1 MLSNIN
7 QPIVAGLLG
16 VSFAG
21 IVGATALP
29 FNDRIEYRIGNRI
42 ESQPAWLVPPKA
54 EFRSLERGYGG
65 IKILLALLAT
75 GGMVTA
81 MLIARSEGKKEPMRQ
96 RIIAYQQKAQEFN
109 YAAESAYQ
117 MATTQNRYKKLAEA
131 DERAFEDELES
142 AYCESLGISPQEQQA
157 LLTGTATLESISNPG
172 DKVKSA
178 TAPAIEPDQT
188 TGTQMPD
195 LTWYPSVLIHG
206 VPGAGKTFFVE
217 QEVKRRL
224 AEGHQVIVLDPHAA
238 YGQWE
243 GCEIVGTGM
252 DYEAIDAK
260 LRWFRQQVKDRY
272 KERNSKPNPTFR
284 PLTIVG
290 EEFTNWEC
298 NCEESDEHYR
308 TCNTDIRKVE
318 CYSIIV
324 SHLTTQAGLGGG
336 KGLAKMKTG
345 MIEVELVGIFNPVTK
360 RATPKFEAWVKLPG
374 QKQSERTLVKLTKH
388 PLTPKDAAVDDV
400 SDAQISTPDNSSG
413 KDATL
418 PHPDAGN
425 LPNPYGKGTAGT
437 PNVEASDTS
446 EALEQ
451 SLNGFLAE
459 VLAENLPPI
468 FADDFPLKKH
478 ERRVQLA
485 KLVIAKNLGKQKTI
499 FLLWGVTDGGRNHQR
514 YVDAREMLEKLSKG
528 EDNPDAQ

>member
-1 MLSNIN
+1 M
-7 QPIVAGLLG
+7 
-16 VSFAG
+16 
-21 IVGATALP
+21 
-29 FNDRIEYRIGNRI
+29 
-42 ESQPAWLVPPKA
+42 
-54 EFRSLERGYGG
+54 
-65 IKILLALLAT
+65 
-75 GGMVTA
+75 
-81 MLIARSEGKKEPMRQ
+81 
-96 RIIAYQQKAQEFN
+96 
-109 YAAESAYQ
+109 
-117 MATTQNRYKKLAEA
+117 
-131 DERAFEDELES
+131 
-142 AYCESLGISPQEQQA
+142 
-157 LLTGTATLESISNPG
+157 
-172 DKVKSA
+172 
-178 TAPAIEPDQT
+178 
-188 TGTQMPD
+188 
-195 LTWYPSVLIHG
+195 
-206 VPGAGKTFFVE
+206 
-217 QEVKRRL
+217 
-224 AEGHQVIVLDPHAA
+224 
-238 YGQWE
+238 
-243 GCEIVGTGM
+243 
-252 DYEAIDAK
+252 
-260 LRWFRQQVKDRY
+260 RWFRKQVKDRY
-272 KERNSKPNPTFR
+272 KERNSQPNPTFK

-374 QKQSERTLVKLTKH
+374 QKQLERTLVKLNKH

-400 SDAQISTPDNSSG
+400 SDAQNNTPGNPSE
-413 KDATL
+413 KDCTL
-418 PHPDAGN
+418 PEQDAGN

-437 PNVEASDTS
+437 QDAETTSDS
-446 EALEQ
+446 EALRQ

-499 FLLWGVTDGGRNHQR
+499 FLL
-514 YVDAREMLEKLSKG
+514 
-528 EDNPDAQ
+528 